1 MTKPAFCRST
11 SDPSLPGGVFINTN
25 KKELHRRVTF
35 SRVVILNDPAT
46 FILAKEECGL
56 QRRLSDRSIK

>member
-1 MTKPAFCRST
+1 MTKLSFRRST
-11 SDPSLPGGVFINTN
+11 SDSSLPGGILINTN
-25 KKELHRRVTF
+25 KKPLRRRVTF
-35 SRVVILNDPAT
+35 SRVVILNDPTT